1 MIDLSHPIF
10 SGMQVTPGDPAV
22 QVSPALTRDRD
33 GVEVAE
39 LTFGSHTGTHVDAPA
54 HLIDGRRTLDA
65 FSLDELVGD
74 ALIIDVVDRVRE
86 GSLIDAALVELER
99 FDDIPRIVVI
109 ATGWDRWFGSENYL
123 RHPRLDP
130 GLVAEL
136 LKRGMRVL
144 AVDMPSV
151 DRDEAETADTTGSS
165 DGLPV
170 HRLVLEADGLIV
182 ENLRGLDALGGRA
195 RIGIFP
201 LPLAGADGAP
211 ARVVAW

>member
-1 MIDLSHPIF
+1 MIDLSHPIV

-22 QVSPALTRDRD
+22 HIAAALTRDID

-39 LTFGSHTGTHVDAPA
+39 LSFGSHTGTHVDAPA
-54 HLIDGRRTLDA
+54 HLIDGGRTLDA

-74 ALIIDVVDRVRE
+74 ALIIDVANRVDE
-86 GSLIDAALVELER
+86 GSLIDAELLQLER
-99 FDDIPRIVVI
+99 FDDIPSIVII
-109 ATGWDRWFGSENYL
+109 ATGWDRWFGSDHYL

-130 GLVAEL
+130 DLVAEL

-151 DRDEAETADTTGSS
+151 DRDEAEALNADVSS
-165 DGLPV
+165 DWLPV
-170 HRLVLEADGLIV
+170 HRLVLGADGLIV
-182 ENLRGLDALGGRA
+182 ENLRGLDSLGDRA
-195 RIGIFP
+195 RLGIFP